1 VITYD
6 YPLNEKIRT
15 LLRLEDLYEKVRYFC
30 ASSERRE
37 HHTALVTMF
46 EILDVATRAD
56 LKSELLQEM
65 ERQKHSLDVLRNNP
79 NVDIGRLNSVLS
91 EIERTSASLLA
102 GTGKFGQHLRDNEWL
117 MGIKQRCAIPGGV
130 SEFDL
135 PSYHYWLNRSSEARQ
150 RDLANWMQ
158 PIFPVN
164 DAATIVLKL
173 LRESS
178 QNNSVIAHQGVYQ
191 QVPAGRVA
199 QLIRVALNPEFE
211 CVPEISA
218 NKYALNIRFITV
230 GSAGRP
236 HLYERDVEFR
246 LSFCNL

>member
-1 VITYD
+1 MITYE

-30 ASSERRE
+30 GNSDRRE
-37 HHTALVTMF
+37 HHAALVTLF

-65 ERQKHSLDVLRNNP
+65 ERQKQTLEGLRNNP
-79 NVDIGRLNSVLS
+79 NVDLQRLESVIRD
-91 EIERTSASLLA
+91 IERTSASMLA
-102 GTGKFGQHLRDNEWL
+102 GTGKFGQHLRDNDWL
-117 MGIKQRCAIPGGV
+117 MGIKQRCAIPGGA

-135 PSYHYWLNRSSEARQ
+135 PSYHHWLNQDVEVRQ
-150 RDLANWMQ
+150 RDLNTWLQ
-158 PIFPVN
+158 PI
-164 DAATIVLKL
+164 AAVSDGASIVLKL

-178 QNNSVIAHQGVYQ
+178 QQHSVMAYQGVYQ

-199 QLIRVALNPEFE
+199 QLIRISLSSEFH

-218 NKYALNIRFITV
+218 NKYALNIRFNSFGTA
-230 GSAGRP
+230 SRS
-236 HLYERDVEFR
+236 HLCEQDVEFQ